1 MNTHN
6 SGNPWIDIVP
16 GIRRMTIVH
25 GETLYQMIAE
35 LQAGSVLPQH
45 QHEQEQITFIV
56 KGRLRMIAAGVPHEL
71 AAGDSFYIASNV
83 SHGVETIEDTI
94 ALDTFSPPRTDYLAI
109 DAAAKSA

>member
-1 MNTHN
+1 MNTNN

-71 AAGDSFYIASNV
+71 AAWRFVLHREQCFARGRDDRRHHRARHV
-83 SHGVETIEDTI
+83 
-94 ALDTFSPPRTDYLAI
+94 
-109 DAAAKSA
+109 